1 MRPTLLDMTNTL
13 SKGQILATENFG
25 SWLDFRQAMIGKRIS
40 LGITQI
46 EMANRL
52 GVTQSAVS
60 QFERIGSNP
69 RLVTTLT
76 YAQALGIK
84 VKFSVE
90 SD

>member
-1 MRPTLLDMTNTL
+1 MEHTLLDMTNTL
-13 SKGQILATENFG
+13 SKGQLLATENFG
-25 SWLDFRQAMIGKRIS
+25 SWLDFRQAMIDKRIA
-40 LGITQI
+40 LGITQS
-46 EMANRL
+46 EMALRL

-60 QFERIGSNP
+60 QFESIGSNP
-69 RLVTTLT
+69 RLVTLMT

>member
-25 SWLDFRQAMIGKRIS
+25 SWLDFRQAMIDKRIS
-40 LGITQI
+40 LGITQT
-46 EMANRL
+46 EMASRL

-60 QFERIGSNP
+60 QFESIGSNP

-84 VKFSVE
+84 IKFLVE